1 MCYHTLYIFL
11 ICGHSVPSYKP
22 LGHSPPCPT
31 RSRTLFRKPSLAS
44 PIIPVDISSWTAA
57 TAAPQDDIASGSNS
71 DSEPDFEVVC
81 REKLSHPL
89 HTYRI
94 AGQCPRCVREREE
107 RLARFEVGSIRDGM
121 ARESFLSAVSR
132 QRRGNETLQ
141 LKEKITSPR
150 SGYVEGRGRGLGMIL
165 ERNRKGDLVG
175 GIGEGESS
183 EEVKVVAEAIGWY
196 PDMGVFKGGGMGAGR
211 ERAE

>member
-1 MCYHTLYIFL
+1 
-11 ICGHSVPSYKP
+11 V
-22 LGHSPPCPT
+22 
-31 RSRTLFRKPSLAS
+31 A
-44 PIIPVDISSWTAA
+44 
-57 TAAPQDDIASGSNS
+57 
-71 DSEPDFEVVC
+71 C
-81 REKLSHPL
+81 RERLSHPL

-94 AGQCPRCVREREE
+94 TGQCPRCLREREE

-121 ARESFLSAVSR
+121 ARESFLGAVSR

-175 GIGEGESS
+175 GIGEGEGEGR
-183 EEVKVVAEAIGWY
+183 EEVKVVAEAIGWD
-196 PDMGVFKGGGMGAGR
+196 PEIGAFKGGGMGAGR
-211 ERAE
+211 ERAWRME